1 MLNNI
6 GLYSLSKR
14 FDLGLE
20 IPSDLMV
27 LEIVIVKLEQVDT
40 DFEAG
45 KVAIALEEKKPIVIC
60 KSTHLENYIPMV
72 MSLLKHTSPP
82 SMAATF
88 LTTRLMA
95 ALQLSGYFVFHD
107 GVTPIQLGLP

>member
-20 IPSDLMV
+20 ILSSLMV
-27 LEIVIVKLEQVDT
+27 LEIVIAELEQVNT

-45 KVAIALEEKKPIVIC
+45 KVATALEEKKPM
-60 KSTHLENYIPMV
+60 K
-72 MSLLKHTSPP
+72 
-82 SMAATF
+82 
-88 LTTRLMA
+88 
-95 ALQLSGYFVFHD
+95 
-107 GVTPIQLGLP
+107 